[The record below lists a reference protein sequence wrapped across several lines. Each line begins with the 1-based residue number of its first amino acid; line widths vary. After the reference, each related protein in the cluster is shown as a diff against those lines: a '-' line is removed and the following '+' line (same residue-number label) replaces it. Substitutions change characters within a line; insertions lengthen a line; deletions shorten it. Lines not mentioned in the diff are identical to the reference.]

1 MQLKSKKQ
9 NAAKRAENR
18 TARWLATPALI
29 LIGIFTIIPIT
40 LALTLGFTNAQL
52 LAPTS
57 PEFTGLNNFKT
68 LLGVSAV
75 TLKAEK
81 NPDGSCVKDVPT
93 SVGDTSPAS
102 IDVTL

>member
-1 MQLKSKKQ
+1 MLVKSKKQ
-9 NAAKRAENR
+9 NAAKRAENK

-52 LAPTS
+52 LAPTN

-68 LLGVSAV
+68 LLGVSTV
-75 TLKAEK
+75 TLNADK
-81 NPDGSCVKDVPT
+81 NPDGTCVKD
-93 SVGDTSPAS
+93 
-102 IDVTL
+102 